1 MTVDNSS
8 YTVTNPDLYLSDN
21 GITIMITSTNSELVD
36 GIKLLFEKY
45 IANSIVFCVQN
56 KITNEKNM
64 AWSYYVSRD
73 CEIMIV
79 DLDNSEWIDVCLAI
93 SKYIDEQHI
102 VIFYTEKHKKKEAEL
117 LVNTLG
123 GQYLM
128 VHSLEDIDSYILQE
142 MVGKA

>member
-1 MTVDNSS
+1 MAVDNSS

-21 GITIMITSTNSELVD
+21 GITIMITSTDDILVD

-45 IANSIVFCVQN
+45 IANSIVFCVQD

-64 AWSYYVSRD
+64 AWSYYISRD

-79 DLDNSEWIDVCLAI
+79 DLDNSEWIDVCLAM
-93 SKYIDEQHI
+93 SKHIDEQHI

-123 GQYLM
+123 DQYII
-128 VHSLEDIDSYILQE
+128 VHSLEDIDSYILHE
-142 MVGKA
+142 MVGKS